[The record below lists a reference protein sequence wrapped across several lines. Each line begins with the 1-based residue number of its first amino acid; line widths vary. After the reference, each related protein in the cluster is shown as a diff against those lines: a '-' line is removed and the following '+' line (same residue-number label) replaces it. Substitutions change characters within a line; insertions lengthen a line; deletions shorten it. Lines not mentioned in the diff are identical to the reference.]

1 MDLMI
6 LKNFISLK
14 EKKDKL
20 FMVANYIP
28 KTAILGPTRIQ
39 RIAKKLIDEAGEDRK
54 LALEAHRFF
63 RAMVDENPQDA
74 AAKNLMV
81 DTLKVAQASKNNVVK
96 IINLMI
102 KMEEMPRDK
111 TKASKGSE
119 NSVFSE
125 LDNLL
130 NE

>member
-1 MDLMI
+1 MPT
-6 LKNFISLK
+6 
-14 EKKDKL
+14 
-20 FMVANYIP
+20 NYIP
-28 KTAILGPTRIQ
+28 KTSLLGPTRVQ
-39 RIAKKLIDEAGEDRK
+39 RIAKKLIDEAGEDRN

-81 DTLKVAQASKNNVVK
+81 DSLKVAQASKNNVVK
-96 IINLMI
+96 ILNLVI
-102 KMEEMPRDK
+102 KMEETTPDTR

-119 NSVFSE
+119 NSVFNE
-125 LDNLL
+125 LNNLI

>member
-1 MDLMI
+1 
-6 LKNFISLK
+6 
-14 EKKDKL
+14 
-20 FMVANYIP
+20 MVTNYIP
-28 KTAILGPTRIQ
+28 KTAILGSTRIQ

-96 IINLMI
+96 VINLMI
-102 KMEEMPRDK
+102 KMEELPRDK
-111 TKASKGSE
+111 TKASKGAE
-119 NSVFSE
+119 NSVFNE

>member
-1 MDLMI
+1 MPT
-6 LKNFISLK
+6 
-14 EKKDKL
+14 
-20 FMVANYIP
+20 NYIP
-28 KTAILGPTRIQ
+28 KTSLLGPTRVQ
-39 RIAKKLIDEAGEDRK
+39 RIAKKLIDEAGEDRN

-96 IINLMI
+96 ILNLVI
-102 KMEEMPRDK
+102 KMEETNPDTR

-119 NSVFSE
+119 NSVFNE
-125 LDNLL
+125 LNNLI

>member
-1 MDLMI
+1 MPT
-6 LKNFISLK
+6 
-14 EKKDKL
+14 
-20 FMVANYIP
+20 NYIP
-28 KTAILGPTRIQ
+28 KNSLLGPTRVQ
-39 RIAKKLIDEAGEDRK
+39 RIAKKLIDEAGEDRN

-96 IINLMI
+96 ILNLVI
-102 KMEEMPRDK
+102 KMEETIPDAK

-119 NSVFSE
+119 NSVFNE
-125 LDNLL
+125 LNNLI

>member
-1 MDLMI
+1 MI
-6 LKNFISLK
+6 LKSFISPR

-20 FMVANYIP
+20 LMVTNYIP

-74 AAKNLMV
+74 AAKSLMV
-81 DTLKVAQASKNNVVK
+81 DALKVAQASKNNVVK
-96 IINLMI
+96 ILNLVI
-102 KMEEMPRDK
+102 KMEETSGASK
-111 TKASKGSE
+111 TSKGSE
-119 NSVFSE
+119 NSMFNE

>member
-1 MDLMI
+1 
-6 LKNFISLK
+6 
-14 EKKDKL
+14 
-20 FMVANYIP
+20 MVSNYIP
-28 KTAILGPTRIQ
+28 KTAILGPTRLQ
-39 RIAKKLIDEAGEDRK
+39 KIAKKLIDEAGEDRK

-102 KMEEMPRDK
+102 KMEEYPRDK

-119 NSVFSE
+119 NSVFNE

>member
-1 MDLMI
+1 MPTT
-6 LKNFISLK
+6 
-14 EKKDKL
+14 
-20 FMVANYIP
+20 YIP
-28 KTAILGPTRIQ
+28 KTSILGPARVQ
-39 RIAKKLIDEAGEDRK
+39 RIAKKLIDEAGEDRT

-74 AAKNLMV
+74 AAKTLMV

-96 IINLMI
+96 ILNLII
-102 KMEEMPRDK
+102 KMEEGPTDMK
-111 TKASKGSE
+111 SKASKGAG
-119 NSVFSE
+119 NSVFNE